1 MAGSLEGPLAKWT
14 RAKSNLLS
22 LNTEISEVWP
32 PTEIRPVRSELHRA
46 GLECRFYVGPLPEIK
61 PDWAL
66 AIGEILFDLRSA
78 LDHLAYQ
85 LHVRRWRNNIPK
97 DVRLANFKRP
107 IQVDG
112 ATQFPIYDS
121 EAAWA
126 SHFYRIATLSK
137 RDRTALQHLQP
148 YIRRDD
154 KWSVARWALSRL
166 NSWHNWDKH
175 RKLHL
180 ITAAKDST
188 IIVDPTPAFRID
200 AETFYGAVKPYGE
213 IERWTFSKAPQEPPH
228 HPGAFLNVAIQEP
241 GDDPDATL
249 SHHTLQILASSVLR
263 VIERFA
269 DRF

>member
-22 LNTEISEVWP
+22 LNTEISDVWP
-32 PTEIRPVRSELHRA
+32 PTQILPVRSELHRA
-46 GLECRFYVGPLPEIK
+46 GLECRFYVGTLPEIE
-61 PDWAL
+61 PGSAL
-66 AIGEILFDLRSA
+66 AVGEILFDLRSA

-85 LHVRRWRNNIPK
+85 LHVRHFKGRAPK
-97 DVRLANFKRP
+97 SVEG
-107 IQVDG
+107 V
-112 ATQFPIYDS
+112 TQFPIYDCPDKWR
-121 EAAWA
+121 ANA
-126 SHFYRIATLSK
+126 YRIKTLAR
-137 RDRTALQHLQP
+137 RDRIALHHLQL
-148 YIRRDD
+148 YIARND
-154 KWSVARWALSRL
+154 KWSITRWALSRL

-200 AETFYGAVKPYGE
+200 AETFYGAVKPHGE

-249 SHHTLQILASSVLR
+249 SHYTLQVLASSVLR
-263 VIERFA
+263 VIQRFA